1 MITTIIITA
10 LVSVMTTL
18 VISYFIWQFIRVR
31 KLKQQVK
38 DNTKGI
44 HGNGEW
50 IKNVEDALYKNVDEI
65 YIEMNKRTDEYFT
78 EFNNKIETLD
88 NNSSQAREEINQKI
102 EEFDDTIHRELDK
115 RFEKVYQQKSNK

>member
-50 IKNVEDALYKNVDEI
+50 IKNVEDTLYKNVDEI

-78 EFNNKIETLD
+78 GINNKIETLD
-88 NNSSQAREEINQKI
+88 NNSFQAREEINQKI